1 MLTCFTLLSV
11 AQIPTKNEKLIAW
24 VKEWEARMQPKNVY
38 WCDGSKEEY
47 QFMCDMLVQAG
58 SFVKLNPKKR
68 PDR

>member
-68 PDR
+68 PNR